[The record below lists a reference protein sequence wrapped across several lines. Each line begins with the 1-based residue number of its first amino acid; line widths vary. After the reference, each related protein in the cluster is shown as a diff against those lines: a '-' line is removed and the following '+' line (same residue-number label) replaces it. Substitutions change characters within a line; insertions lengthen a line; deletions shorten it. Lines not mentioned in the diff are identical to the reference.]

1 MTVATGNFAELL
13 WPGIRTTFGDMYSDY
28 DPVYSRVFNVERST
42 LAFEKDQGVTG
53 LPLAGV
59 KEQGAP
65 APYVDPIQGYQK
77 EYVHIT
83 YALGS
88 SVTREM
94 WEDDQYRY
102 INRIPRMLARS
113 MRQTEE
119 TTHANVLNNAFS
131 SELTADGVAILAST
145 HPNAANAATQSNIPS
160 TAADLTQ
167 TSLEQA
173 VIDIMGWT
181 DDQGLKIAVQPRL
194 LVVPRQLRYTAQ
206 KILRTAGEVG
216 SQDNTINPMNDAMD
230 YVSWVYLTDPDAW
243 FICTNHTEAGLMS
256 FVRRSVEIDRDN
268 EFDTQNLKFLTTK
281 RWDMGATDWRALY
294 GSAGA

>member
-13 WPGIRTTFGDMYSDY
+13 WPGIRTTFGSDY
-28 DPVYSRVFNVERST
+28 GDYKSVYSRVFNVVRST
-42 LAFEKDQGVTG
+42 QTFEKDQGVTG

-59 KEQGAP
+59 KEQGSP
-65 APYVDPIQGYQK
+65 APYVDPVQGYQK
-77 EYVHIT
+77 EYVHVT
-83 YALGS
+83 YGLGS

-119 TTHANVLNNAFS
+119 TTHANVLNNAFTT
-131 SELTADGVAILAST
+131 ETGADGVAVIAAT
-145 HPNAANAATQSNIPS
+145 HPNAATATTQSNQPS

-167 TSLEQA
+167 TSMEQA
-173 VIDIMGWT
+173 IIDIMGWT
-181 DDQGLKIAVQPRL
+181 DDQDLKISVQPRL

-206 KILRTAGEVG
+206 KILMTSGEVG
-216 SQDNTINPMNDAMD
+216 SADNTINPMNDAMEM
-230 YVSWVYLTDPDAW
+230 VSWVFLTDPDAW
-243 FICTNHTEAGLMS
+243 FVCTDQTEAGLMS
-256 FVRRSVEIDRDN
+256 FVRRNAEIDRDN

-281 RWDMGATDWRALY
+281 RWDMGVTDWRSIY